1 MSFKTQSAKTQ
12 ISGQTMRELLKSTE
26 QTKQETTVDVVSTSG
41 SLLEAPEAE
50 NFYLELSNNNQQ
62 SLVDE
67 LRDRQ
72 EKIVR
77 IWVKTGFELGREYA
91 LAQQAF
97 KQANM
102 PGRFDDWVKATGYSA
117 KTARS
122 LISVYNATQNMSAGE
137 KELFEQLPKRLQFR
151 MSSQLSK
158 AESNRD
164 PAEQSVISQ
173 VFNGDIKS
181 LPEFQ
186 KALAEEKDKLQQV
199 ANQEA
204 RDTYEKSLK
213 ASQDTAK
220 ELKAALQDARFD
232 AAENDVARDELAEK
246 LAVAEAQI
254 AALKANPPIK
264 EPEDYARLKTE
275 HDAAMAEL
283 AQLRS
288 SRDGLE
294 NERQASIKKIRELQ
308 DRIEATERGDGNY
321 ETLRFELDDAQ
332 QRLAQKQ
339 QEIENLEYAEKFIKG
354 ANQLLDTQL
363 GPLLVNVPEFNDP
376 VVNHSVKQL
385 VKRLTNFVEMITD
398 KLPEYLEGEYRE

>member
-26 QTKQETTVDVVSTSG
+26 QTDQETTVDVVSTSG

-102 PGRFDDWVKATGYSA
+102 PGRFDDWVKATGYSPR
-117 KTARS
+117 TARS
-122 LISVYNATQNMSAGE
+122 LISIYNASQQLTGDDQS
-137 KELFEQLPKRLQFR
+137 LFEELPRELQR
-151 MSSQLSK
+151 RISSQLTK
-158 AESNRD
+158 PEEKRD
-164 PAEQSVISQ
+164 PIESSAIRK
-173 VFNGDIKS
+173 VFSGDVKS
-181 LPEFQ
+181 LPEFKDALNKEKQ
-186 KALAEEKDKLQQV
+186 RLEDSAKAEAVKKYESELQNAKDM
-199 ANQEA
+199 AA
-204 RDTYEKSLK
+204 
-213 ASQDTAK
+213 
-220 ELKAALQDARFD
+220 ELKDALQDARFN

-283 AQLRS
+283 TQLRS

-294 NERQASIKKIRELQ
+294 SERQASIKKIRELQ

-332 QRLAQKQ
+332 QRFAQKQ

-354 ANQLLDTQL
+354 VNQLLDTQL